1 LCWGAGPLAKGH
13 RDHAVPFSFF
23 RQTSARRGKT
33 SVRIDLNADVGE
45 AAIGPAL
52 DAELSL
58 IPHLTSV
65 NVACGGH
72 AGDADTMA
80 RTILVALNSG
90 VSVGA
95 HPGYADREFSGR
107 RNLALSSDAVRGLV
121 TAQIAMLVAVAESFG
136 CAITHVK
143 PHGALYN
150 QAARDNALA
159 DAIAE
164 AVVEAS
170 PTLCLVGLAGSALVD
185 AGRRSGLTVAAEA
198 FVDRAYQPDGS
209 LVRRDQPGALIGR
222 PEAAVAQALAL
233 VRDREVIA
241 IDGTRV
247 AIDADTLCLHG
258 DTPGALAIARDVRSA
273 LEAAGVEVVSFHA
286 SRLL

>member
-1 LCWGAGPLAKGH
+1 M
-13 RDHAVPFSFF
+13 
-23 RQTSARRGKT
+23 
-33 SVRIDLNADVGE
+33 RIDLNADVGE
-45 AAIGPAL
+45 AATRPAL

-65 NVACGGH
+65 NVACGAH

-80 RTILVALNSG
+80 RTIRVARDCR
-90 VSVGA
+90 VAVGA

-107 RNLALSSDAVRGLV
+107 RNLALPSDVVRALV
-121 TAQIAMLVAVAESFG
+121 FAQIATLAAAAESFG
-136 CAITHVK
+136 ILVTHVK

-150 QAARDNALA
+150 QAARDSALA

-185 AGRRSGLTVAAEA
+185 AGRRAGLRVAAEA

-222 PEAAVAQALAL
+222 PDAAVAQALAL
-233 VRDREVIA
+233 VREREVIA
-241 IDGTRV
+241 IDGTPV
-247 AIDADTLCLHG
+247 AIDADTLSLHG
-258 DTPGALAIARDVRSA
+258 DTPGALAIARAVRSA
-273 LEAAGVEVVSFHA
+273 LEAAGVEVVSLHGR
-286 SRLL
+286 RLS